1 VENDVQTNVRVIQ
14 EYDDE
19 IDLRELFG
27 VLWAGKIK
35 ILAITAVFAVASV
48 IYALSVPNQ
57 YKATALL
64 APAQSSGGGLSG
76 ALGQLGG
83 LASLAGVSIGG
94 GESSEAQIAQEIM
107 KSWSFI
113 EGFIADNDLAVE
125 VFAAEGWS
133 KGSNTLKINDD
144 AYDVEKKEWLIED
157 VDTGELRPPTSWKLF
172 ESFSERLAVSEDK
185 ISGLVSVSI
194 EYYSPQM
201 AKQWLDMYVAAINA
215 HMQQRQVAKVTNNIN
230 YLQAQIEKT
239 AIAEMQE
246 VFYTIIEEQIKSKML
261 AEASPD
267 YAFVAVSPSMVPEE
281 KSQPKRA
288 LICILGT
295 LLGGML
301 SVLWVLVIHYA
312 KIDEALL
319 SKRFKFD
326 VIQSLVVSQYA
337 QAVAVVKA
345 KLKK

>member
-1 VENDVQTNVRVIQ
+1 MDNNVLSQ
-14 EYDDE
+14 PQANYDDE

-35 ILAITAVFAVASV
+35 IIAITAVFAVASV

-64 APAQSSGGGLSG
+64 APAQSGGGGLSG

-94 GESSEAQIAQEIM
+94 GETSEAQIAQEIM
-107 KSWSFI
+107 KSWNFI
-113 EGFIADNDLAVE
+113 ESFIADNDLAVE
-125 VFAAEGWS
+125 VFAAEGWDRE
-133 KGSNTLKINDD
+133 SNQLQIDGDIYDAETKTWLVENDN
-144 AYDVEKKEWLIED
+144 
-157 VDTGELRPPTSWKLF
+157 TGELGPPSSWELF
-172 ESFSERLAVSEDK
+172 EEFSEQLAVSEDK
-185 ISGLVSVSI
+185 KSGLVSVSI
-194 EYYSPQM
+194 EYYSPQI
-201 AKQWLDMYVAAINA
+201 AKQWVDMYVSAVNA
-215 HMQQRQVAKVTNNIN
+215 HMQQRKVAKVTNNIN

-239 AIAEMQE
+239 SIAEMRE
-246 VFYTIIEEQIKSKML
+246 VFYTIIEEQTKNKMV
-261 AEASPD
+261 AEASPE

-301 SVLWVLVIHYA
+301 SVLLVLIMHYT
-312 KIDEALL
+312 
-319 SKRFKFD
+319 
-326 VIQSLVVSQYA
+326 
-337 QAVAVVKA
+337 
-345 KLKK
+345 KKSD

>member
-1 VENDVQTNVRVIQ
+1 MENNALMNDQ
-14 EYDDE
+14 YDDDE
-19 IDLRELFG
+19 IDLRELFM

-35 ILAITAVFAVASV
+35 IVAITAVFAVASV

-107 KSWSFI
+107 KSWNFI
-113 EGFIADNDLAVE
+113 EAFIADNDLAVE
-125 VFAAEGWS
+125 LFAAEGWR
-133 KGSNTLKINDD
+133 KGSNELKINDD
-144 AYDVEKKEWLIED
+144 VYDSQNKQWLLENESG
-157 VDTGELRPPTSWKLF
+157 VVGPPSSWNLF
-172 ESFSERLAVSEDK
+172 KTFSERLAVSEDK
-185 ISGLVSVSI
+185 KSGLVSVSI
-194 EYYSPQM
+194 EYYSPQI
-201 AKQWLDMYVAAINA
+201 AKQWLDMYVSAVNA
-215 HMQQRQVAKVTNNIN
+215 HMQQRQVDKVTNNIN

-239 AIAEMQE
+239 SIAEMRE
-246 VFYTIIEEQIKSKML
+246 VFYTIIEEQTKNKMV
-261 AEASPD
+261 AEASPE

-281 KSQPKRA
+281 TSQPKRA

-301 SVLWVLVIHYA
+301 SVLLVLAMHYTR
-312 KIDEALL
+312 KSD
-319 SKRFKFD
+319 
-326 VIQSLVVSQYA
+326 
-337 QAVAVVKA
+337 
-345 KLKK
+345 

>member
-1 VENDVQTNVRVIQ
+1 MENNALMNDQ
-14 EYDDE
+14 YDDE
-19 IDLRELFG
+19 IDLRELFM

-35 ILAITAVFAVASV
+35 IVAITAVFAVASV

-94 GESSEAQIAQEIM
+94 GEGSEAQIAQEIM
-107 KSWSFI
+107 KSWNFI
-113 EGFIADNDLAVE
+113 EAFIADNDLAVE
-125 VFAAEGWS
+125 LFAAEGWR
-133 KGSNTLKINDD
+133 KGSNELKINNDV
-144 AYDVEKKEWLIED
+144 YDSQNKQWLLENESG
-157 VDTGELRPPTSWKLF
+157 VVGPPSSWNLF
-172 ESFSERLAVSEDK
+172 KTFSERLAVSEDK
-185 ISGLVSVSI
+185 KSGLVSVSI
-194 EYYSPQM
+194 EYYSPQI
-201 AKQWLDMYVAAINA
+201 AKQWLDMYVSAVNA
-215 HMQQRQVAKVTNNIN
+215 HMQQRKVDKVTNNIN

-239 AIAEMQE
+239 SIAEMRE
-246 VFYTIIEEQIKSKML
+246 VFYTIIEEQTKNKMV
-261 AEASPD
+261 AEASPE

-301 SVLWVLVIHYA
+301 SVLLVLAMHYTR
-312 KIDEALL
+312 KSD
-319 SKRFKFD
+319 
-326 VIQSLVVSQYA
+326 
-337 QAVAVVKA
+337 
-345 KLKK
+345 

>member
-1 VENDVQTNVRVIQ
+1 MQNNAQNDTQ
-14 EYDDE
+14 YDDE

-35 ILAITAVFAVASV
+35 IIAITAVFAIASI

-83 LASLAGVSIGG
+83 LASLAGVSLGG
-94 GESSEAQIAQEIM
+94 GESSEGQIAQEIM
-107 KSWSFI
+107 KSWSYI

-133 KGSNTLKINDD
+133 KGSNELQID
-144 AYDVEKKEWLIED
+144 ADLYDTETKTWLVENN
-157 VDTGELRPPTSWKLF
+157 TGEVGPPSSWKLF
-172 ESFSERLAVSEDK
+172 ESFSKRLAVSEDK
-185 ISGLVSVSI
+185 KSGLVSVSF
-194 EYYSPQM
+194 EYYSPLI
-201 AKQWLDMYVAAINA
+201 AKQWVDMYVESINRF
-215 HMQQRQVAKVTNNIN
+215 MQQRQVDKVTRNIA
-230 YLQAQIEKT
+230 YLQEQIGKT
-239 AIAEMQE
+239 SIAEMRE
-246 VFYTIIEEQIKSKML
+246 VFYTIIEEQTKSKML

-267 YAFVAVSPSMVPEE
+267 YAFVAVGPSMVPEQ

-288 LICILGT
+288 MICILGT

-301 SVLWVLVIHYA
+301 SVLLVLVMHYA
-312 KIDEALL
+312 RKSD
-319 SKRFKFD
+319 
-326 VIQSLVVSQYA
+326 
-337 QAVAVVKA
+337 
-345 KLKK
+345 

>member
-1 VENDVQTNVRVIQ
+1 VQNDVQNDPQ
-14 EYDDE
+14 YDDE
-19 IDLRELFG
+19 IDLGELFG

-35 ILAITAVFAVASV
+35 IIAITAVFAVASI

-64 APAQSSGGGLSG
+64 APAQSSGGGGLSG

-83 LASLAGVSIGG
+83 LASLAGVSIDG
-94 GESSEAQIAQEIM
+94 GESSEVQIAQEIM
-107 KSWSFI
+107 KSWSYI

-125 VFAAEGWS
+125 LAAVQGWS

-144 AYDVEKKEWLIED
+144 AYDVEKNEWLIED
-157 VDTGELRPPTSWKLF
+157 GDTGELRPPTSWTLF
-172 ESFSERLAVSEDK
+172 KSFSKRLAVSEDK
-185 ISGLVSVSI
+185 KSGLVSVSI
-194 EYYSPQM
+194 EYYSPQI
-201 AKQWLDMYVAAINA
+201 AKQWVDMYVAAINA
-215 HMQQRQVAKVTNNIN
+215 HMQQREVEKVTNNIN

-239 AIAEMQE
+239 SIAEMRE
-246 VFYTIIEEQIKSKML
+246 VFYTIIEEQTKNKMV

-267 YAFVAVSPSMVPEE
+267 YAFVAVSSSMVPEQ

-301 SVLWVLVIHYA
+301 SVLLVLVMHYA
-312 KIDEALL
+312 RKSD
-319 SKRFKFD
+319 
-326 VIQSLVVSQYA
+326 
-337 QAVAVVKA
+337 
-345 KLKK
+345 